1 MNKEQE
7 TKTLDKLD
15 DFRHAYKSS
24 EQTFETFIRRIRE
37 SSISMEELAYWYWAL
52 EKENESNKTNLSKL
66 EIRVKS
72 LEKGCAC
79 FKQAQLAKR

>member
-15 DFRHAYKSS
+15 DFRHAYTNL

-37 SSISMEELAYWYWAL
+37 SSISMEELAYWYWSL
-52 EKENESNKTNLSKL
+52 ERENESNKIVIKN
-66 EIRVKS
+66 

-79 FKQAQLAKR
+79 FKQSQVAKR